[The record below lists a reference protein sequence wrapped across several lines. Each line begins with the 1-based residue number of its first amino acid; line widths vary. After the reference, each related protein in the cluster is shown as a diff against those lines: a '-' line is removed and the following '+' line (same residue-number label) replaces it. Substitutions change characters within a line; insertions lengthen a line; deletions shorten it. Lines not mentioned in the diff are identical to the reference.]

1 MKYQEKHIDLFT
13 VNKHNQEPYCLVT
26 SNSCMKENGRLS

>member
-13 VNKHNQEPYCLVT
+13 VNKHNQEPFA
-26 SNSCMKENGRLS
+26 LSRQIHV